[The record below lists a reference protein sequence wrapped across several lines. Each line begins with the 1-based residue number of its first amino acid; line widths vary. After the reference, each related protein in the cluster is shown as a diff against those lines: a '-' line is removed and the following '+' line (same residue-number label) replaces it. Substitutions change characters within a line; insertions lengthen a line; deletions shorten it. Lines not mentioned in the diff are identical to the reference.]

1 MNKEKIN
8 IYIDKV
14 KNILRSSPRLL
25 LIFGILLGIT
35 FTSLVGSIFSKNRKV
50 ENINNSKITYKDIVV
65 NEDNNSN
72 NNQDVVEYFDDTYNM
87 IASSDIDDS
96 SMVDKIKER
105 LNIISNFLFDGGEI
119 NGYTYSELS
128 EDVKIKINKL
138 LLNIDSKI
146 DEIFPNYKNKIKSSF
161 KNLKAQVTILYLE
174 AVDKICEGNRKEY
187 CNEAKKDFNKIK
199 KTFKIT
205 FSMIKDI
212 IKEGKTDLLGY
223 VK

>member
-50 ENINNSKITYKDIVV
+50 ENINNNTITYKDIVV

-161 KNLKAQVTILYLE
+161 KNLKYVRVIEKNIVMKLKKIL
-174 AVDKICEGNRKEY
+174 
-187 CNEAKKDFNKIK
+187 IK
-199 KTFKIT
+199 
-205 FSMIKDI
+205 
-212 IKEGKTDLLGY
+212 
-223 VK
+223 